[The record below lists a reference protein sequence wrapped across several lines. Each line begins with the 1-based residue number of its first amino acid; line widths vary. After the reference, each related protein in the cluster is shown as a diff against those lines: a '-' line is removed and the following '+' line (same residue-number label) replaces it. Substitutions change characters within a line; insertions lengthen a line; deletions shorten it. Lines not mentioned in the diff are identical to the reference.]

1 MVVLGGQRS
10 NSTTHTRTHSPQTPL
25 PSRLP
30 HDIGQSSLC
39 HAVGPCLLVIHFK
52 YSRVYVL
59 SLESSHCFLNLLFRV
74 LLIEATEKKECV
86 LLNDPT
92 TLRPA

>member
-1 MVVLGGQRS
+1 MIVLGGQQS
-10 NSTTHTRTHSPQTPL
+10 NSTTHTRTRSPQTPL
-25 PSRLP
+25 PPRLP
-30 HDIGQSSLC
+30 HDIGQSSPV
-39 HAVGPCLLVIHFK
+39 HAVGPCWLVIRFK

-59 SLESSHCFLNLLFRV
+59 SLESSHCFLNILFRV
-74 LLIEATEKKECV
+74 LLIEATEKKEGV